1 MANKVY
7 ASGERLST
15 MDDLMNT
22 KEELLDLFNSIE
34 DINKYILIPKLDQN
48 GNLDWKYLVEQLP
61 EDEGGNKIYSWFILP
76 RDKDLGT
83 YNQEGVFTPELGYYN
98 QDTFDYEE
106 DDHVNKKPH
115 GIRLFRIVYMLKS
128 GVWTVDT
135 DLLNLPNAFGGD
147 NSSSMTLGSGW
158 TSTGTEPFS
167 LPSISRY
174 DLVTREDLL
183 SYANKTYV
191 DNNIRNVSNNRI
203 PIRHTNQSPFI
214 IQGKTPGIYHISGF
228 GSNTIS
234 MRVGTNSS
242 NITSSSIKDKLIYV
256 VKEYKNLSEL
266 VIGDTLAYYFE
277 YSGNTIKRVT
287 LTYDNVYQP
296 GRLCQIENET
306 VASYALPSDL
316 NNYLSKTNTT
326 SYTPTANYHPATK
339 YYVDSK
345 VALPTLTIMPSQMIS
360 QTECQLTQEQITLLS
375 DDSIGTIY
383 LIGENLGMLNGVA
396 NKASIYTFN
405 DEDYVELLSLYTNP
419 GTTMPKIMRGL
430 CNLTTGIATLSLSG
444 VLPTDNT
451 TEYIP
456 TADYHPATKYYVD
469 INAGQT
475 IQYSTMPTAS
485 EETVG
490 RVVQYVGATD
500 QNYTNGYFYIATANT
515 PEDSA
520 DPTTYT
526 WEQLEVQPSGGG
538 GAVKDIDIS
547 THSSY
552 SATVHSASYYY
563 YEFDKG
569 IYFIHDSITD
579 TEGTSSEVHIALGN
593 YNSNVLFARLP
604 FLLIISQGNNTMTY
618 NFTVIG
624 SVMNNKDA
632 RLVVGEIGSP
642 RLRDSGFYVQ
652 GNVSKSYFLKDVI
665 TDYSNSS
672 SHTYT
677 DNETFALSTVNTKAY
692 TPTANYHP
700 ATKKYVDD
708 NKGSDPYIVINYRK
722 DSNETILEKMQGWY
736 NAYIQ
741 GKTIDL
747 YYASYF
753 SASAVSP
760 DRTIKATNINVDL
773 NQGTLE
779 VDFTYQIYNTS
790 TILNN
795 DIWCER
801 LCLSIE
807 ENDTLSYPRWVGFF
821 GRGLY
826 SYDYKRF
833 GSQVPDASAALSLTN
848 TYSYTPTGDYNPA
861 TKKYVDDT
869 VIIKAYQLAG
879 LTEYDDTDTYDTGD
893 YCYYQNA
900 IYKCKA
906 DNTTGTWDSTKW
918 DTKTYMEYMSDIL
931 IGGALGGGY

>member
-7 ASGERLST
+7 ASGVRLST

-22 KEELLDLFNSIE
+22 KEELLDLFNNIE

-61 EDEGGNKIYSWFILP
+61 EDEEGNKIYSWFILP

-128 GVWTVDT
+128 GVWTIDT
-135 DLLNLPNAFGGD
+135 DLLTLPNAFRGG

-158 TSTGTEPFS
+158 ASTETEPFS

-203 PIRHTNQSPFI
+203 PIRHINQSPFI

-266 VIGDTLAYYFE
+266 IIGDTLAYYFE
-277 YSGNTIKRVT
+277 YSGNTIKRIT

-360 QTECQLTQEQITLLS
+360 QTQCQLTQEQIDLLS
-375 DDSIGTIY
+375 DESIGAIY

-396 NKASIYTFN
+396 NKAAFYTLN
-405 DEDYVELLSLYTNP
+405 DEDYVELLSIYTNSNSD
-419 GTTMPKIMRGL
+419 MPRIMRGL
-430 CNLTTGIATLSLSG
+430 CNVTTGIATLSLSG
-444 VLPTDNT
+444 LLST
-451 TEYIP
+451 TNSEEYIP
-456 TADYHPATKYYVD
+456 TQPYHPATKDYVD
-469 INAGQT
+469 NNKGQI
-475 IQYSTMPTAS
+475 IQYSIMPTAS

-490 RVVQYVGATD
+490 KVAQYIGITD
-500 QNYTNGYFYIATANT
+500 QNFTNGYFYTVIANT

-526 WEQLEVQPSGGG
+526 WEQLEVQPGGG
-538 GAVKDIDIS
+538 GSTPEGEYYMTTPFNYADTGTVTSGDILTEFSQIVTDMRAKSLSSCVIHAKDN
-547 THSSY
+547 SSGSFY
-552 SATVHSASYYY
+552 VEITLRGYLNFNYLSLSYTFPLSYASI
-563 YEFDKG
+563 
-569 IYFIHDSITD
+569 IYNNAYTSYLLSV
-579 TEGTSSEVHIALGN
+579 EGTWSDNDTVFTATQLDKVDTAPAIT
-593 YNSNVLFARLP
+593 R
-604 FLLIISQGNNTMTY
+604 QGQ
-618 NFTVIG
+618 
-624 SVMNNKDA
+624 
-632 RLVVGEIGSP
+632 L
-642 RLRDSGFYVQ
+642 
-652 GNVSKSYFLKDVI
+652 
-665 TDYSNSS
+665 
-672 SHTYT
+672 
-677 DNETFALSTVNTKAY
+677 
-692 TPTANYHP
+692 
-700 ATKKYVDD
+700 ATKQYVDD
-708 NKGSDPYIVINYRK
+708 NSIPFIENGTFDLSDPNLEDGIYYIKGNNTVIKHTATQRYP
-722 DSNETILEKMQGWY
+722 DSWQDTFLPFEYSTGILFVTMDTGWSGDKAAI
-736 NAYIQ
+736 AYYSVMGGPII
-741 GKTIDL
+741 K
-747 YYASYF
+747 YF
-753 SASAVSP
+753 
-760 DRTIKATNINVDL
+760 
-773 NQGTLE
+773 
-779 VDFTYQIYNTS
+779 
-790 TILNN
+790 
-795 DIWCER
+795 
-801 LCLSIE
+801 
-807 ENDTLSYPRWVGFF
+807 
-821 GRGLY
+821 
-826 SYDYKRF
+826 
-833 GSQVPDASAALSLTN
+833 
-848 TYSYTPTGDYNPA
+848 TPTGSLGSLPLDRVLRTDLPA
-861 TKKYVDDT
+861 TINYLYTFNHYTPKTNVAPTDNDDLTNKAYVDNS
-869 VIIKAYQLAG
+869 ILLKAYELAG
-879 LTEYDDTDTYDTGD
+879 LTEYDSTNTYDTGD
-893 YCYYQNA
+893 YVYYENL
-900 IYKCKA
+900 IYKCNT
-906 DNTTGTWDSTKW
+906 DDTTGTWDSTKW